1 MKLLI
6 IILGSIISLFVV
18 FGYLFYKVGES
29 ICTTSRCGNAGNDR
43 GYI

>member
-18 FGYLFYKVGES
+18 LGYLLYKVGES
-29 ICTTSRCGNAGNDR
+29 ICTGPRCGNAGNDR